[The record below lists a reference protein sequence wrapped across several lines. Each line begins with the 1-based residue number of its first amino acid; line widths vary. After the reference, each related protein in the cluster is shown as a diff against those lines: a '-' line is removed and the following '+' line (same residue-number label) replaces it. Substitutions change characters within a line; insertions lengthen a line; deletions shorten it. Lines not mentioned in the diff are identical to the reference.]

1 MKNMI
6 VMMNAMKYYKH
17 EDLIREDSEARRI
30 LAQELSVPACHKVAG
45 KIRQKFFL
53 NRR

>member
-30 LAQELSVPACHKVAG
+30 LAQELSVPACHKVTG

>member
-17 EDLIREDSEARRI
+17 EDLIREDSEAREI
-30 LAQELSVPACHKVAG
+30 LARELSLPAYCKVNQ
-45 KIRQKFFL
+45 KIRQKYFL
-53 NRR
+53 K

>member
-17 EDLIREDSEARRI
+17 EDLVREDSEVREV
-30 LAQELSVPACHKVAG
+30 LAQEMSLPAYRKVTG
-45 KIRQKFFL
+45 QIRQKYFL
-53 NRR
+53 R

>member
-17 EDLIREDSEARRI
+17 EDLIREGSDVRAI
-30 LAQELSVPACHKVAG
+30 LAQELSVPACHKVDD
-45 KIRQKFFL
+45 KVRQRFFL
-53 NRR
+53 R